1 MIDWYPP
8 QAALADGLGSDPAQV
23 ETDRR
28 AERFIRAVAK
38 RHPDLAEHARRT
50 AAAAV
55 AIAGELEWSAEDR
68 LLLHQAALLHD
79 VGMLHVPD
87 KVRAKGGALSMAE
100 YEQVMQHAGMG
111 AAMVSDVLDAEQ
123 ARWIRMHHERPDGR
137 GYPEGLSDGEIPQ
150 AAAIIALADAWVAMT
165 NGRPYRPPLS
175 GDRALA
181 ECWRN
186 VGRQFDVDCVEA
198 LIALWRRTGDPL
210 LVEAREGVFGTA
222 PAEEPVRLSA

>member
-38 RHPDLAEHARRT
+38 RHPDIAEHARRT
-50 AAAAV
+50 ATVAV
-55 AIAGELEWSAEDR
+55 AIASELDWSADDR

-79 VGMLHVPD
+79 VGMLHVAD
-87 KVRAKGGALSMAE
+87 KIRAKNGALTVPE
-100 YEQVMQHAGMG
+100 YEQVQEHAAMS
-111 AAMVSDVLDAEQ
+111 AAMVSDVLTEQ
-123 ARWIRMHHERPDGR
+123 QIQWIRSHHERPDGA
-137 GYPEGLSDGEIPQ
+137 GYPRRVNESSIPQ
-150 AAAIIALADAWVAMT
+150 ASLIIGLADAWVAM
-165 NGRPYRPPLS
+165 NAGRPYRPPLS

-186 VGRQFDVDCVEA
+186 AGRQFSVECVEA
-198 LIALWRRTGDPL
+198 LIALWRRTGDEQ
-210 LVEAREGVFGTA
+210 LVEAREGVFGSA
-222 PAEEPVRLSA
+222 PLAEPVRLSA